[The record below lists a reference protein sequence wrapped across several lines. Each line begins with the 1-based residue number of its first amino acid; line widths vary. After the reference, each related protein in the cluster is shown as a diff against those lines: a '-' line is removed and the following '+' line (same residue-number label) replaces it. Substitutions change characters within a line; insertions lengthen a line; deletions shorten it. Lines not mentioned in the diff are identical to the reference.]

1 MATKRTERL
10 LHGKA
15 VVVIGGTAG
24 LGLSAVKAFIAA
36 GARTVAVGRDPAKVT
51 ALSRE
56 LGARARVI
64 SGDAA
69 QPETAPRAIQQA
81 LEAFKRFDGLYHV
94 AGGSGRRW
102 GDGPLHELTDEGWR
116 MTLDWNLN
124 SVFYSNRAAVRQ
136 FLTQKTSGSILNVS
150 SVLGWSPSPAFFG
163 TQAYATAKAA
173 IIGLTKSCAALYA
186 AQGIRFHVLAPGLVE
201 TTMAPRA
208 PQDL

>member
-69 QPETAPRAIQQA
+69 QPETAPPAIQQPS
-81 LEAFKRFDGLYHV
+81 EAFSRNSNGPTCSPGPAYHGLHQN
-94 AGGSGRRW
+94 
-102 GDGPLHELTDEGWR
+102 E
-116 MTLDWNLN
+116 
-124 SVFYSNRAAVRQ
+124 
-136 FLTQKTSGSILNVS
+136 
-150 SVLGWSPSPAFFG
+150 
-163 TQAYATAKAA
+163 ATA
-173 IIGLTKSCAALYA
+173 
-186 AQGIRFHVLAPGLVE
+186 
-201 TTMAPRA
+201 
-208 PQDL
+208 